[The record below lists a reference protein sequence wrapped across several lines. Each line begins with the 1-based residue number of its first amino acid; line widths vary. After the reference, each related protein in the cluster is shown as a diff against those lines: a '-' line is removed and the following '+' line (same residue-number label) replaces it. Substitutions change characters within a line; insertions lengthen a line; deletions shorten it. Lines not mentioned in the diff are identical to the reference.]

1 MDVSADPDRWQ
12 ISVRAC
18 RTGDREAI
26 LRLGHPPAV
35 GDILCPSRGRRIAW
49 RLRGTR
55 SVSAIAVEKVTGAAL
70 GSVQF
75 LRSRRDRGTWLFGHW
90 RVVPGHRREG
100 IGRRLLR
107 QGVLLLPAGA
117 RLYSYVDW
125 GNEASIAAHEHCG
138 FEAGRTLLG
147 SAPLGVL
154 STIGAATPAL
164 RLEPAWRRDRQFL
177 FGLYAR
183 AMGSLWL
190 RLFPRLRPRN
200 YATGRFAGHRL
211 ALLALAR
218 VAERTGGA
226 GRGGDPGR
234 STPGGSQP
242 AGFVLWE
249 GDGLT
254 FFADPEVCDAALLA
268 RVALQLVALGASREA
283 TLELRGLPR
292 ALAAR
297 SGPILTRI
305 LMGMPD
311 PPTQWRE

>member
-1 MDVSADPDRWQ
+1 MDDSADPGRRQ
-12 ISVRAC
+12 MLVRAC
-18 RTGDREAI
+18 RTGDRAA
-26 LRLGHPPAV
+26 LMRLGHPPAV
-35 GDILCPSRGRRIAW
+35 GDILSPRRARRIAW
-49 RLRGTR
+49 RLLGTR
-55 SVSAIAVEKVTGAAL
+55 SVAAMAVEKDTGAAL
-70 GSVQF
+70 GSIQF
-75 LRSRRDRGTWLFGHW
+75 LRSRRDRNTWLFGHW
-90 RVVPGHRREG
+90 RVAAGRRREG

-107 QGVLLLPAGA
+107 EGARLLPAGA

-125 GNEASIAAHEHCG
+125 GNEASIAAHERCG
-138 FEAGRTLLG
+138 FEAGRTLHG

-154 STIGAATPAL
+154 STIGAPTPAL
-164 RLEPAWRRDRQFL
+164 RLEPARPGDRPVL

-200 YATGRFAGHRL
+200 YATARFAGYRL
-211 ALLALAR
+211 ALLAHSR
-218 VAERTGGA
+218 VVDRAGGA
-226 GRGGDPGR
+226 GRAGGSGRPAPGD
-234 STPGGSQP
+234 SQP

-249 GDGLT
+249 GDALT

-268 RVALQLVALGASREA
+268 RVALQLVALGAGREA

-297 SGPILTRI
+297 PGAILAQI